1 MQLQNVNT
9 SRYLEI
15 ENDILKRGIKMPNNH
30 IQDIIDSVLP
40 QISFK
45 SNKVLISEIG
55 DGNLNYIY
63 RIKEIGTQK
72 SIIIKVAQYESRISK
87 DILLD
92 ISRSY
97 FEYSYYSLETV
108 KKSNFSPQILY
119 ANPQAGI
126 IVMEDLVDYCSLRE
140 ALISMKKYQ
149 CISDNISMYL
159 RCVLI
164 ENATFNPNDK
174 LEKLRYKFRGNRLSE
189 LTKQLIF
196 IEPYNNIKK
205 RNKVPAELESW
216 VKEHIYHND
225 RLNAKVES
233 LREVFENEE
242 QSIIHGDLH
251 TGSFMVNN
259 DQVKVIDPEFACWGP
274 IGFDLGCLLANLIID
289 YLFHLTNNEEYC
301 LFIIKIIYNILST
314 FEKDLS
320 EKIPK
325 NYKTIMI
332 DSAAYA
338 GTEIIRRTIGIAL
351 AKEVSIMDEKG
362 NNIAF
367 RKNLLIIGIDLI
379 PNSEKYGSCE
389 NFIKRIKKLHVN

>member
-119 ANPQAGI
+119 ANPQTGI
-126 IVMEDLVDYCSLRE
+126 SWAVPLR
-140 ALISMKKYQ
+140 K
-149 CISDNISMYL
+149 D
-159 RCVLI
+159 
-164 ENATFNPNDK
+164 
-174 LEKLRYKFRGNRLSE
+174 
-189 LTKQLIF
+189 
-196 IEPYNNIKK
+196 
-205 RNKVPAELESW
+205 
-216 VKEHIYHND
+216 
-225 RLNAKVES
+225 
-233 LREVFENEE
+233 
-242 QSIIHGDLH
+242 
-251 TGSFMVNN
+251 GS
-259 DQVKVIDPEFACWGP
+259 
-274 IGFDLGCLLANLIID
+274 
-289 YLFHLTNNEEYC
+289 
-301 LFIIKIIYNILST
+301 
-314 FEKDLS
+314 
-320 EKIPK
+320 K
-325 NYKTIMI
+325 N
-332 DSAAYA
+332 
-338 GTEIIRRTIGIAL
+338 G
-351 AKEVSIMDEKG
+351 
-362 NNIAF
+362 
-367 RKNLLIIGIDLI
+367 
-379 PNSEKYGSCE
+379 
-389 NFIKRIKKLHVN
+389 